1 MEIVMKLKK
10 IPLLLLPVFAA
21 PLYADEFVQKFD
33 DMTITAPPATSNL
46 VLEGE
51 KLRTDL
57 GVTIGETLQ
66 NQLGVQNQSFGGG
79 VGIPV
84 IRGQAGGR
92 VKVMQNNLGINDVS
106 TISPDHANGVEP
118 INVEKI
124 EVLRG
129 ADTLQYGSGIIGG
142 IVNVLDGRI
151 PEKTFD
157 KVLNTAAE
165 QRYNSAT
172 NETASALK
180 LEGSKDHFAYHLDGF
195 YRDAD
200 NTRIGGF
207 AIDEAAVRQMD
218 PSFASLNEGE
228 IENSRGVIGNTGARS
243 KGGSVGLSWVDGENF
258 FGASINT
265 LDKLYGIP
273 PSGFPEID
281 HDDHAEEHAEDD
293 HDDHDH
299 DHDHDHADHAEETAG
314 HSGHAHH
321 GNVNVQLNQTRY
333 DFKGQLAKP
342 FAFAEKLNFKF
353 GYNDYKH
360 VELNNGI
367 AGTTFLNEAY
377 ESRFTLKHEPLAN
390 IDGTIGFQTNHGT
403 FQALG
408 AEADLVPKTQ
418 SQNYALFAVEKL
430 PVGTLTYEVGG
441 RAEFQEYE
449 PTNAQSVN
457 YVPLSGSAAIAWDM
471 TKEQQWKLGFMH
483 TQRAPQIQELFSKGF
498 HHATRSYEQGDAS
511 LDKELSNNLELSYRM
526 QTSWVEANATL
537 FHNWVSDYIYQQR
550 LAGTQFDEGAG
561 GLVDHCENMGECYP
575 VLNTQQQA
583 ATFKGFEAQATF
595 PLIANH
601 YGAVDLTFFGDYTRG
616 EFESGTNVPRM
627 PPLRYG
633 SQLSYEKNDWS
644 SNVRVTRA
652 EAQKNAGE
660 NESETP
666 TYVKVDVGTQYKIAD
681 FAHTEIL
688 LFAKGKNLLN
698 ENIRNSVSYLRNFS
712 PEMGRSGEVGIRVS
726 Y

>member
-1 MEIVMKLKK
+1 MKLSK
-10 IPLLLLPVFAA
+10 IPLLLLPVFTL
-21 PLYADEFVQKFD
+21 PSYADELVQKFD

-57 GVTIGETLQ
+57 GATLGETLQ

-118 INVEKI
+118 INIEKI

-157 KVLNTAAE
+157 KVLNTTAE

-218 PSFASLNEGE
+218 PSFASLHAGE

-243 KGGSVGLSWVDGENF
+243 KGGSVGLSWVDGDNF

-273 PSGFPEID
+273 PTGFPEMD
-281 HDDHAEEHAEDD
+281 HDEHAVELVEEN

-299 DHDHDHADHAEETAG
+299 ALDDHADHAEDTVEHG
-314 HSGHAHH
+314 GHAHH

-333 DFKGQLAKP
+333 DFKGQIAKP
-342 FAFAEKLNFKF
+342 FAWAEKVNVKF

-360 VELNNGI
+360 VELNNGVM
-367 AGTTFLNEAY
+367 GTTFLNEAY
-377 ESRFTLKHEPLAN
+377 ESRFTLKQEPIAK

-430 PVGTLTYEVGG
+430 PVGALTYEMGG

-498 HHATRSYEQGDAS
+498 HHATRSYEQGSAN
-511 LDKELSNNLELSYRM
+511 LDKELSNNLELSYRV
-526 QTSWVEANATL
+526 QTRWVEANATL

-550 LAGTQFDEGAG
+550 LAGVQFDEGVG
-561 GLVDHCENMGECYP
+561 GFVQSCENVGECYP

-583 ATFKGFEAQATF
+583 ATFKGFETQATF
-595 PLIANH
+595 PLVENH

-616 EFESGTNVPRM
+616 EFDRGANVPRM

-644 SNVRVTRA
+644 SHVRLTRA
-652 EAQKNAGE
+652 EAQTNSGE
-660 NESETP
+660 NESATP
-666 TYVKVDVGTQYKIAD
+666 AYFKVDVGTQYKIAD

-698 ENIRNSVSYLRNFS
+698 ENIRNSVSYLRNFA

>member
-1 MEIVMKLKK
+1 MKLKK
-10 IPLLLLPVFAA
+10 VPLLLLSILSLPS
-21 PLYADEFVQKFD
+21 YADDAIQLD
-33 DMTITAPPATSNL
+33 DMTITAPPASSNL

-57 GVTIGETLQ
+57 GATIGETLQ
-66 NQLGVQNQSFGGG
+66 NQLGVQNQSFGSG
-79 VGIPV
+79 VGTPV
-84 IRGQAGGR
+84 IRGQAGAR

-157 KVLNTAAE
+157 KVLNATAE

-218 PSFASLNEGE
+218 PSFAALHEGE
-228 IENSRGVIGNTGARS
+228 IQNSRGVINNTGARA
-243 KGGSVGLSWVDGENF
+243 KGGSAGLSWVNGDNF

-273 PSGFPEID
+273 PDGYP
-281 HDDHAEEHAEDD
+281 HLAEDD
-293 HDDHDH
+293 HAGETEEE
-299 DHDHDHADHAEETAG
+299 HALHEEAG
-314 HSGHAHH
+314 HETHSHH
-321 GNVNVQLNQTRY
+321 GNVQVQLNQTRY

-353 GYNDYKH
+353 GYTDYKH
-360 VELNNGI
+360 VELNNGA
-367 AGTTFLNEAY
+367 AGTTFLNQAY

-390 IDGTIGFQTNHGT
+390 IDGTLGFQTNHAT

-408 AEADLVPKTQ
+408 AEADIVPKTQ
-418 SQNYALFAVEKL
+418 AQNYALFAVEKL
-430 PVGTLTYEVGG
+430 PVGALTYEIGG
-441 RAEFQEYE
+441 RAEYQKFQPE
-449 PTNAQSVN
+449 NAQSVD
-457 YVPLSGSAAIAWDM
+457 YVPLSGSAAIVWDM
-471 TKEQQWKLGFMH
+471 TKAQQWKLGFTH
-483 TQRAPQIQELFSKGF
+483 TQRAPQIQELFSNGF
-498 HHATRSYEQGDAS
+498 HHATRSYEQGNAN
-511 LDKELSNNLELSYRM
+511 LDKELSNNLELSYRV

-537 FHNWVSDYIYQQR
+537 FHNWIRDYIYQQR
-550 LAGTQFDEGAG
+550 LAGVQFDEAAG
-561 GLVDHCENMGECYP
+561 GLVESCENMGECFP
-575 VLNTQQQA
+575 VLNSQQQA

-616 EFESGTNVPRM
+616 QFENGADVPRM

-633 SQLSYEKNDWS
+633 LQLSYEKNDWS
-644 SNVRVTRA
+644 SNVRFTRA
-652 EAQKNAGE
+652 EAQNNAGE
-660 NESETP
+660 NESATP
-666 TYVKVDVGTQYKIAD
+666 AYLKLDVGTQYKIAD
-681 FAHTEIL
+681 FSNTEIL

-712 PEMGRSGEVGIRVS
+712 PEMGRSGEVGVQIT

>member
-1 MEIVMKLKK
+1 MKLKK
-10 IPLLLLPVFAA
+10 VPLLLLPFLSL
-21 PLYADEFVQKFD
+21 PSYADEAIQLD
-33 DMTITAPPATSNL
+33 DMTIIAPPATSNL

-57 GVTIGETLQ
+57 GTTIGETLQ
-66 NQLGVQNQSFGGG
+66 NQLGVQNQSFGAG
-79 VGIPV
+79 VGTPV
-84 IRGQAGGR
+84 IRGQAGAR
-92 VKVMQNNLGINDVS
+92 VKVMQNNLGVNDVS
-106 TISPDHANGVEP
+106 AISPDHANGVEP

-157 KVLNTAAE
+157 KVLNATAE

-200 NTRIGGF
+200 NTRIGGL
-207 AIDEAAVRQMD
+207 AIDESAVRQMD
-218 PSFASLNEGE
+218 PSFAALHEGE

-243 KGGSVGLSWVDGENF
+243 KGGSVGLSWVDGDNF

-273 PSGFPEID
+273 PSGFPDID
-281 HDDHAEEHAEDD
+281 HDEHAEDD

-299 DHDHDHADHAEETAG
+299 AEETAG
-314 HSGHAHH
+314 HSAHH
-321 GNVNVQLNQTRY
+321 HHGTVNVQLNQTRY

-342 FAFAEKLNFKF
+342 FAGAEKLNFKF

-360 VELNNGI
+360 AELNNGVV
-367 AGTTFLNEAY
+367 GTTFLNEAY

-390 IDGTIGFQTNHGT
+390 IDGTLGFQTNHGT

-430 PVGTLTYEVGG
+430 PVGALTYEIGG

-449 PTNAQSVN
+449 PANAQSVN
-457 YVPLSGSAAIAWDM
+457 YVPLSGSAAMIWDM

-498 HHATRSYEQGDAS
+498 HHATRSYEQGNAN
-511 LDKELSNNLELSYRM
+511 LEKELSNNLELSYRV

-561 GLVDHCENMGECYP
+561 GFVESCENVGECYP

-595 PLIANH
+595 PLIANR

-616 EFESGTNVPRM
+616 EFESGADVPRM

-644 SNVRVTRA
+644 ANVRFTRA

-660 NESETP
+660 NESATP
-666 TYVKVDVGTQYKIAD
+666 AYLKLDVGTQYKIAD

-712 PEMGRSGEVGIRVS
+712 PEMGRSGEVGVRIT